1 MVTLLR
7 AAIVG
12 IGISL
17 LAGCGGSGQG
27 KASLVP
33 GRSTAGVSG
42 ASGGQ
47 REYYSDRQDMRGAKT
62 GGDAKDRSLSVTGV
76 NIDPSLLSACGIP
89 SANAFFEF
97 DSAQVK
103 TDDQNTLHLVGQCL
117 STGPLQGQRIEIVG
131 HTDPRGTDEYNYQLG
146 KSRAQSVSEYL
157 SGHGVSAGNISITSY
172 GESMAS
178 ATDELGWS
186 YERRV
191 DIRLAK

>member
-1 MVTLLR
+1 MVTLVR

-17 LAGCGGSGQG
+17 LAGCGSAQG
-27 KASLVP
+27 EASLVP
-33 GRSTAGVSG
+33 GRSTAGAG
-42 ASGGQ
+42 WKGDRQ
-47 REYYSDRQDMRGAKT
+47 TFYSDRQDSRGAKL

-103 TDDQNTLHLVGQCL
+103 TDDQNTLHLVAQCL
-117 STGPLQGQRIEIVG
+117 ASGPLMGQKVEIVG

-157 SGHGVSAGNISITSY
+157 SGRGVGAGNVSVTSY
-172 GESMAS
+172 GESMSS
-178 ATDELGWS
+178 ATDERGWA

>member
-1 MVTLLR
+1 M
-7 AAIVG
+7 VG

-17 LAGCGGSGQG
+17 LAGCGGSAQGQ
-27 KASLVP
+27 ATLAP

-42 ASGGQ
+42 ADWSGP

-62 GGDAKDRSLSVTGV
+62 GDDVKDRSLSVTGV

-97 DSAQVK
+97 DSAELQ
-103 TDDQNTLHLVGQCL
+103 TDDQNTLHLVAQCL
-117 STGPLQGQRIEIVG
+117 TAGPLQGQRIEIVG

-157 SGHGVSAGNISITSY
+157 SGRGVNQGNMTLTSY
-172 GESMAS
+172 GESMSS
-178 ATDELGWS
+178 ATDEQGFAR
-186 YERRV
+186 ERRV

>member
-1 MVTLLR
+1 MVTVLR

-17 LAGCGGSGQG
+17 LAGCGGSAQ
-27 KASLVP
+27 ASFVP

-42 ASGGQ
+42 AGWSGD
-47 REYYSDRQDMRGAKT
+47 REITSFDDRQNMRGAKT
-62 GGDAKDRSLSVTGV
+62 GGDAKDRSFSVTGV

-89 SANAFFEF
+89 SANAFFEL

-103 TDDQNTLHLVGQCL
+103 ADDQNTLHLVGQCL
-117 STGPLQGQRIEIVG
+117 SSGALQGKRIEIVG

-157 SGHGVSAGNISITSY
+157 SGHGNISVTSY
-172 GESMAS
+172 GESMSS
-178 ATDELGWS
+178 ATDERGWS

>member
-1 MVTLLR
+1 MVTVLR

-12 IGISL
+12 IGLSL
-17 LAGCGGSGQG
+17 LAGCGGSAQG

-33 GRSTAGVSG
+33 GRSTASVSG
-42 ASGGQ
+42 AGLSG
-47 REYYSDRQDMRGAKT
+47 DRQTTSFDDRQNMRGAKT
-62 GGDAKDRSLSVTGV
+62 GDAKSMSVTGV
-76 NIDPSLLSACGIP
+76 NIDPSLLSACGLP

-103 TDDQNTLHLVGQCL
+103 ADDQNTLHLVGQCL

-146 KSRAQSVSEYL
+146 KSRAHSVSEYL
-157 SGHGVSAGNISITSY
+157 SGHGVGAGNISVTSY
-172 GESMAS
+172 GESLSS
-178 ATDELGWS
+178 ATDERGWS

>member
-1 MVTLLR
+1 MITLVR

-12 IGISL
+12 LGISL
-17 LAGCGGSGQG
+17 LAGCGGSTQG
-27 KASLVP
+27 RASLAP

-42 ASGGQ
+42 NFKGDQGSYSG
-47 REYYSDRQDMRGAKT
+47 RQNTYGAKVQ
-62 GGDAKDRSLSVTGV
+62 GQGKDRSLSVTGV

-89 SANAFFEF
+89 SANAFFEY

-103 TDDQNTLHLVGQCL
+103 HDDQNTLHLVAQCL
-117 STGPLQGQRIEIVG
+117 ATGPLQGQRIEIVG

-157 SGHGVSAGNISITSY
+157 SGHGVNGGNVSITSY
-172 GESMAS
+172 GESLS
-178 ATDELGWS
+178 TATDELGWS